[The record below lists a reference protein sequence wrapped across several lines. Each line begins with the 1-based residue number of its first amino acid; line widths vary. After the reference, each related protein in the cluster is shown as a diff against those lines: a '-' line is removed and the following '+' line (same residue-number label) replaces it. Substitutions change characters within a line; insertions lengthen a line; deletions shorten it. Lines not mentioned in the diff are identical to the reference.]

1 MVVMVIVSILLVL
14 IVLMQRP
21 KQEGLGAAFVGG
33 MMDSVA
39 GAHTTDVL
47 QKGTIWLAA
56 IFMGSAILVSV
67 LQAKQLQA
75 EDVGEVLPEV
85 PVEPALPPSIGD
97 LPTTLP
103 PFDNGGTTPAPAT
116 GETGTETPAPAPA
129 ENGGDDA
136 ATPAD
141 DAPETSEETGTA
153 PAADGGEE
161 NAGAS
166 TEESSEGDG
175 TN

>member
-21 KQEGLGAAFVGG
+21 KQEGLGAAFGGG

-75 EDVGEVLPEV
+75 EDVGEVLPEA

-103 PFDNGGTTPAPAT
+103 PVDDGGTTP
-116 GETGTETPAPAPA
+116 TPEPA
-129 ENGGDDA
+129 EGGTDA
-136 ATPAD
+136 PGDTPSSEG
-141 DAPETSEETGTA
+141 DAPETPEESSTPPDA
-153 PAADGGEE
+153 EGGEGAD
-161 NAGAS
+161 AGAS
-166 TEESSEGDG
+166 SEESSEEPGS
-175 TN
+175 N